1 MRKHQAL
8 RIAAFL
14 SALFLCGSGAQAE
27 HIVGVHAVNLG
38 CLKYPNFNPFFL
50 RGNGG
55 PEVRKFFADFQLQA
69 DPSLPPKVEVVY
81 SNLHPRVQAFFIEY
95 LESVRWTCAEPVD
108 TQTRIEWSS
117 VSGPPGGQLRQTRF
131 GEQKVSFRQFLAMMK
146 EVPDERVSF
155 NLDDMGCP
163 FVVQWTTFRPAALNR
178 ARSISNRPDPRQKPF
193 LQWLASLEADVP
205 DATRDKLIG
214 ESMDITVP
222 CGRVDL
228 APAAPAASTPTASI
242 PG

>member
-1 MRKHQAL
+1 MDAERLWRLPRLPNKTSDAAVRHGCAATGKDQMRKHQAL

-108 TQTRIEWSS
+108 TQTRIE
-117 VSGPPGGQLRQTRF
+117 T
-131 GEQKVSFRQFLAMMK
+131 
-146 EVPDERVSF
+146 
-155 NLDDMGCP
+155 
-163 FVVQWTTFRPAALNR
+163 AA
-178 ARSISNRPDPRQKPF
+178 
-193 LQWLASLEADVP
+193 
-205 DATRDKLIG
+205 
-214 ESMDITVP
+214 
-222 CGRVDL
+222 
-228 APAAPAASTPTASI
+228 
-242 PG
+242 